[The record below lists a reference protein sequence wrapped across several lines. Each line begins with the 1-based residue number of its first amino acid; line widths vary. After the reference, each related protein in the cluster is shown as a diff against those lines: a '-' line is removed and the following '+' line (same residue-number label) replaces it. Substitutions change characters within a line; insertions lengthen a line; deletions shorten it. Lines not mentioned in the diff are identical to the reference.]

1 MLKSSTA
8 DLKLTSRL
16 PFAFLIAI
24 LFVTGV
30 GASEKA
36 ISWTEDYDAAVQ
48 RAAGANSVLMLHFY
62 TDNCPPC
69 KLLDKKTFLDSNV
82 INTINENVVPV
93 RINADRRRDL
103 VEKYNVTRWP
113 TDIYLFPNGDEIY
126 RGVSDQD
133 PSVYVQKIKRISLRN
148 RDWNIEQMAI
158 AKAKQRRQD
167 QAIAAQT
174 PQIQAERPV
183 YAGSAGQSVKSQSSQ
198 WTNKIGLSQT
208 AASNANPTPPV
219 ARVGQRVIENPY
231 ISKQP
236 VVVPPAKSAQDPILA
251 EQPTEL
257 APIVQAPSTPVL
269 NRFEQPN
276 TATSDAS
283 LAKAPVPAQPI
294 ATRRPVPVAVGPAA
308 AGVSVVAAG
317 SPELQRAPESGPSFA
332 NHFPHPSQSVS
343 QPQEPQQQAFPPA
356 VDARQPG
363 FIQSPSMA
371 SQAAPSQPR
380 AAERPT
386 MDDAASQRVVTD
398 TIGLGGYCPVTLI
411 ESLNKPS
418 ESGWVKGSSAF
429 AVRHRGRVYNC
440 VSEKARQ
447 TLLADPDRYTP
458 CLSGFDLVHF
468 CKTGTLIDGEV
479 TFGRI
484 QSQTDRVFLFANE
497 ANCKEFE
504 RDSEYYARLLEN
516 ATRERVA
523 RGNNETQLR

>member
-8 DLKLTSRL
+8 DIKLTGRL
-16 PFAFLIAI
+16 PLAFLIAI
-24 LFVTGV
+24 FFATGV
-30 GASEKA
+30 SGAERA

-48 RAAGANSVLMLHFY
+48 RAATSNSVLMLHFY

-69 KLLDKKTFLDSNV
+69 KLLDKKTFVDSNV
-82 INTINENVVPV
+82 VNAVNENVVPV

-103 VEKYNVTRWP
+103 VEKYSVTRWP

-148 RDWNIEQMAI
+148 RDWTIERLAM
-158 AKAKQRRQD
+158 AKAQQRRQD
-167 QAIAAQT
+167 QALAAHA

-183 YAGSAGQSVKSQSSQ
+183 YTGNAGQSVKSQSPQ
-198 WTNKIGLSQT
+198 WTNKIGLSQ
-208 AASNANPTPPV
+208 AVASNPAPTPR
-219 ARVGQRVIENPY
+219 AGQRVIENPY
-231 ISKQP
+231 IAKQP
-236 VVVPPAKSAQDPILA
+236 VVVPPARTSQDPIA
-251 EQPTEL
+251 SEQPIEN
-257 APIVQAPSTPVL
+257 APIVQAPRTAVQNPL
-269 NRFEQPN
+269 EQP
-276 TATSDAS
+276 SMPSIDAS
-283 LAKAPVPAQPI
+283 LAKAPVPVQPI
-294 ATRRPVPVAVGPAA
+294 ANRRPAPTLGAT
-308 AGVSVVAAG
+308 S
-317 SPELQRAPESGPSFA
+317 EQQRAPESNPSFA
-332 NHFPHPSQSVS
+332 NHFPHPSQSI
-343 QPQEPQQQAFPPA
+343 PQQPVYPQAVAPSASPRQQDLTQTPA
-356 VDARQPG
+356 
-363 FIQSPSMA
+363 IA
-371 SQAAPSQPR
+371 SQATVPQPN
-380 AAERPT
+380 AVERPAQ
-386 MDDAASQRVVTD
+386 DDAASQRVVTD

-411 ESLNKPS
+411 ESLNRPS
-418 ESGWVKGSSAF
+418 ENGWVKGSAAF

-447 TLLADPDRYTP
+447 TLLADPDRFTP